1 MNYWKEMSYNRFNYA
16 NKNRLI
22 EEEYNEELDET
33 FEEEYGIDMNTDWE
47 E

>member
-1 MNYWKEMSYNRFNYA
+1 MNYWQEMSYNRFNYT

-22 EEEYNEELDET
+22 EEEYNKELDIAIEK
-33 FEEEYGIDMNTDWE
+33 EYGIDMNIDWE

>member
-1 MNYWKEMSYNRFNYA
+1 MNYWQEMSYNRFNYT

-33 FEEEYGIDMNTDWE
+33 FEKEYGIDMNIDWE

>member
-1 MNYWKEMSYNRFNYA
+1 MIWIEMSYHKYDFT

-22 EEEYNEELDET
+22 EEEYNEELDKNFNDRYE
-33 FEEEYGIDMNTDWE
+33 IDMNIDWE

>member
-1 MNYWKEMSYNRFNYA
+1 MNWVEMSYNRLNYI

-22 EEEYNEELDET
+22 EEEYNEKLDET
-33 FEEEYGIDMNTDWE
+33 FEEEYGIDMNIDWE

>member
-1 MNYWKEMSYNRFNYA
+1 MNYWQEMSYNRFNYT

-33 FEEEYGIDMNTDWE
+33 FEKEYGIDMNIDWE
-47 E
+47 

>member
-1 MNYWKEMSYNRFNYA
+1 MNYWQEMSYNRFNYT

-33 FEEEYGIDMNTDWE
+33 FEEEYGIDMNIDWE

>member
-1 MNYWKEMSYNRFNYA
+1 MNWQEMSYNRLNYM

-22 EEEYNEELDET
+22 EEEYNEELDEA
-33 FEEEYGIDMNTDWE
+33 FDNEYGLDMNIWE

>member
-1 MNYWKEMSYNRFNYA
+1 MNYWQEMSYNRFNYT

-33 FEEEYGIDMNTDWE
+33 FEEKYGIDMNIDWE

>member
-1 MNYWKEMSYNRFNYA
+1 MNYWKEMSYNRFNYT

-33 FEEEYGIDMNTDWE
+33 FEEEYGIDMNIDWE

>member
-1 MNYWKEMSYNRFNYA
+1 MNCWKEMSYNRFNYE

-33 FEEEYGIDMNTDWE
+33 FEKEYGIDMNIDWE

>member
-1 MNYWKEMSYNRFNYA
+1 MNYWQEMSYNRFNYI

-33 FEEEYGIDMNTDWE
+33 FEKEYGIDMNIDWE

>member
-1 MNYWKEMSYNRFNYA
+1 MNYWQEMSYNRFNYI

-33 FEEEYGIDMNTDWE
+33 FERDYGIDMNIDWE

>member
-1 MNYWKEMSYNRFNYA
+1 MNYWQEMSYNRFNYT

-33 FEEEYGIDMNTDWE
+33 FERDYGIDMNIDWE

>member
-1 MNYWKEMSYNRFNYA
+1 MDYWQEMSYNRFDYI

-33 FEEEYGIDMNTDWE
+33 FEEEYGIDMNIDWE

>member
-1 MNYWKEMSYNRFNYA
+1 MNWFEMSYNRLNYI

-22 EEEYNEELDET
+22 EEEYNEKLDET
-33 FEEEYGIDMNTDWE
+33 FEEEYGIDMNIDWE

>member
-1 MNYWKEMSYNRFNYA
+1 MVWKEISYRKYNYL

-22 EEEYNEELDET
+22 EEEYNEELDEL
-33 FEEEYGIDMNTDWE
+33 FEEEYGIDMNIDWE

>member
-1 MNYWKEMSYNRFNYA
+1 MNWVEMSYNRLNYI

-22 EEEYNEELDET
+22 EEEYNEELDEM
-33 FEEEYGIDMNTDWE
+33 FEEEYGIDMNIDWE

>member
-1 MNYWKEMSYNRFNYA
+1 MFWVELSYNRYDYS

-22 EEEYNEELDET
+22 EEEYNEELDKK
-33 FEEEYGIDMNTDWE
+33 FEEEYGIDMKICE

>member
-1 MNYWKEMSYNRFNYA
+1 MNWFEMSYNRFDYT

-33 FEEEYGIDMNTDWE
+33 FEKEYGIDMNIDWE